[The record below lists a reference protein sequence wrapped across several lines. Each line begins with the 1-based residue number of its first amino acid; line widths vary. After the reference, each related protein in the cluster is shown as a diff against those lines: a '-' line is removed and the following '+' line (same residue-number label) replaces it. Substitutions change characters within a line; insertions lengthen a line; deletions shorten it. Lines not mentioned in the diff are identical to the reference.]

1 MKVPNEGATSTASK
15 AQVEEELE
23 ALKKRGQVRNNDFT
37 KGCVAENSTVLPEDR
52 QRELQLLQDELSNDP
67 HVKELAAK
75 QRRALERKAARARGD
90 YRKYHELLHNSKITQ
105 RCRNRHSLPVHSS
118 HVLQTSSNS
127 TFTI

>member
-1 MKVPNEGATSTASK
+1 MKKVPNEGVANLPSK

-67 HVKELAAK
+67 HVKKLAAK

-90 YRKYHELLHNSKITQ
+90 YRKYHVLLHNSKITQ
-105 RCRNRHSLPVHSS
+105 HCRNRHSLPVHSS
-118 HVLQTSSNS
+118 HVR
-127 TFTI
+127 